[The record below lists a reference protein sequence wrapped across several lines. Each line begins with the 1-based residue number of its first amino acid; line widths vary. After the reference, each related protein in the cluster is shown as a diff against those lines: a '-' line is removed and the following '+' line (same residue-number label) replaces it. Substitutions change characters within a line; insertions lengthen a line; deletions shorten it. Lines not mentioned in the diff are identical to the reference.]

1 MHGAR
6 PVNSGNPQPVPRFG
20 GPYGAAPALPEPLL
34 AVQDATKEYR
44 TGGDTVTALR
54 HVNLAVYEGQLVA
67 IRGRSGAGKTTLLNL
82 IAGLDNPTHGRV
94 MLLGRDLAT
103 LNEDRRTE
111 LRRSQIGFVFQSAH
125 LIAALTARENVEV
138 PLRLARMSQAERE
151 RRSLEALAL
160 VGLSERG
167 QHRPPELSGG
177 EQQRISIARA
187 LVHAPRL
194 VLADEPTGS
203 LDSHTGAAILNLMLD
218 VAHTAGIGFIITT
231 HDPQASALADAVY
244 DISDGVLT
252 PGVR

>member
-1 MHGAR
+1 MHGAH
-6 PVNSGNPQPVPRFG
+6 PVNSGDMQPVPRYG
-20 GPYGAAPALPEPLL
+20 GPYGAAPAMPAPLL
-34 AVQDATKEYR
+34 AVQDVIKQYR
-44 TGGDTVTALR
+44 TGGDTVTALS
-54 HVNLAVYEGQLVA
+54 HVNLAAYQGQLIA

-103 LNEDRRTE
+103 LNDDQRTVLRRT
-111 LRRSQIGFVFQSAH
+111 QVGFVFQSAH
-125 LIAALTARENVEV
+125 LIPALTARENVEV
-138 PLRLARMSQAERE
+138 PLRLARMAPAERE
-151 RRSLEALAL
+151 RRSREALEL
-160 VGLSERG
+160 VGLAARA

-187 LVHAPRL
+187 LVHAPQL

-203 LDSHTGAAILNLMLD
+203 LDSHTGAAILNLMIA
-218 VAHTAGIGFIITT
+218 VAHTAGIGFIVTT

-252 PGVR
+252 PGMR